1 MTQERRL
8 NTLNVSVCLVSCKNT
23 CGTCIVIETIL
34 MWILDFSNY
43 FQPPKLTGQST
54 LYSVIMV
61 LQQFQLKSNPDL
73 MTGLMVQKLDGR
85 PFLHMKFI
93 NQPKIN

>member
-1 MTQERRL
+1 
-8 NTLNVSVCLVSCKNT
+8 
-23 CGTCIVIETIL
+23 VIETIL
-34 MWILDFSNY
+34 IWILDFSNY
-43 FQPPKLTGQST
+43 FQPHKLTGQFMQ
-54 LYSVIMV
+54 YSVIMV
-61 LQQFQLKSNPDL
+61 PQQFQLKRNPDL